1 MSDEAGHCSTSLTF
15 EIPLFWQLHILT
27 LFHMEGSGLSKPY
40 RLASTP
46 FHTKWFIQNQ
56 PVLHIT
62 NNITAMAFTLFTQ
75 IACNIPKS
83 CMLHCILIW
92 VVSTPHSIIPNKKLM
107 NSLGWSHI
115 YPIPNPLSLS
125 GGSENQTTLE
135 ILIFASSRRW
145 LGHLTIYFFLS
156 KLHLWQS
163 TWEDSLYILFFITVL
178 YSTATIC

>member
-1 MSDEAGHCSTSLTF
+1 
-15 EIPLFWQLHILT
+15 
-27 LFHMEGSGLSKPY
+27 MEGSGLSKPY

-46 FHTKWFIQNQ
+46 LHTKWFIQNQ

-62 NNITAMAFTLFTQ
+62 TQ
-75 IACNIPKS
+75 PHNQQHNRNGVYTVYTIVACNIPKS